1 MIFTQPLLFK
11 VLAVRGILIK
21 GDSNSCNTILV
32 AKYPSNVCPRFITK
46 LALHLQDRKAFAKP
60 QGSPFITSDMSDI
73 GSDFEIIQNIPEVV
87 GKTSQRSE
95 QDRIWRQFDQV
106 QAALDATNNAVEAS
120 KCDHGMVQ
128 VALLK
133 LQSALD
139 SLGQELPGGSSKK
152 ESFRSHRRNT
162 SVAFEALA
170 FE

>member
-1 MIFTQPLLFK
+1 MRGKLL
-11 VLAVRGILIK
+11 K

-46 LALHLQDRKAFAKP
+46 LALHLQDGKAFAKP

-73 GSDFEIIQNIPEVV
+73 GHDFEIIQNIPEVV
-87 GKTSQRSE
+87 GKTSHQVAKNDKLW
-95 QDRIWRQFDQV
+95 QQFDQV
-106 QAALDATNNAVEAS
+106 QAALDAANNAVEAS
-120 KCDHGMVQ
+120 RCNHGSVQ
-128 VALLK
+128 VALMK

-139 SLGQELPGGSSKK
+139 SLGKELPGESSKK
-152 ESFRSHRRNT
+152 ENFKSHRRNT